1 MKNEFFSTIF
11 VYFHFTRIFQENKMK
26 NGLWAWASE
35 KITLRKWSHIRFDWV
50 RLPVWKKHWQS
61 RMWKIVWNSFV
72 HIFIR
77 LFGCMV
83 IIHHILS
90 IWNHTGAKIIPSELK
105 MPKRGTLLTDFEM
118 GKITGLHEDG
128 KSVTEIADALGR
140 SYNCIGNFLNE
151 KDRIQLGSRTRPK
164 TMPNITKFSNKLV
177 LLLDS

>member
-1 MKNEFFSTIF
+1 
-11 VYFHFTRIFQENKMK
+11 
-26 NGLWAWASE
+26 
-35 KITLRKWSHIRFDWV
+35 
-50 RLPVWKKHWQS
+50 
-61 RMWKIVWNSFV
+61 MWKIVWNSFI

-140 SYNCIGNFLNE
+140 SYNCIGNFLKRKRPYPHGGGHQEKLNE
-151 KDRIQLGSRTRPK
+151 RTKRQIVRPLSVRDPPSLRKLITQLKLEVSRNSKNIPPK
-164 TMPNITKFSNKLV
+164 RWFQIRKLRQ
-177 LLLDS
+177 SSSPHK

>member
-1 MKNEFFSTIF
+1 
-11 VYFHFTRIFQENKMK
+11 MK

-35 KITLRKWSHIRFDWV
+35 KITLRTWSHIRFDWV
-50 RLPVWKKHWQS
+50 TLPVWKKHWQS

-90 IWNHTGAKIIPSELK
+90 FWNHTGAKIIPSELK

-118 GKITGLHEDG
+118 GKITGLQEDG
-128 KSVTEIADALGR
+128 KSFTEIADALGR
-140 SYNCIGNFLNE
+140 SYNCIGNFLKQKRPYTHGGGHQEKLNE
-151 KDRIQLGSRTRPK
+151 RTKRKILEHYLWEIHHLSGNLSHNWNSKSPK
-164 TMPNITKFSNKLV
+164 KL
-177 LLLDS
+177 